1 MTVVTAPDH
10 VGAKGAPRR
19 WGVVRTVLR
28 LHRAALLVWAV
39 AVLGVVA
46 RLVWITEVTAK
57 DARAEQRA
65 CVRAGHDLCDLTME
79 VSGFGDPVGWIAL
92 PMGFASLA
100 VAAFAGGAL
109 IGRELENGTA
119 RLAWAQGV
127 TPARWLAVKLAV
139 PALAVA
145 LGTTVLVVAF
155 RWSWDATQD
164 LRWSPDWLSDGVY
177 LARGTTA
184 VAYALCALALGAL
197 AALLL
202 RRALPALGAA
212 VAATWLLHFV
222 LERRRVSLWPA
233 VTRTSAGDVDTPE
246 TAAQLAYGV
255 LVDGRPRAD
264 VDYTRCA
271 GTEAEIQRCLDD
283 LGVTGHFSTF
293 HPESHYWPLQ
303 LVESGIVL
311 TVAAL
316 ATTAAFLLL
325 RRRTA

>member
-1 MTVVTAPDH
+1 MTAVVTAPPR
-10 VGAKGAPRR
+10 PRR
-19 WGVVRTVLR
+19 WGAVRTVLR
-28 LHRAALLVWAV
+28 LHRAALLVWTV

-46 RLVWITEVTAK
+46 RLVWIAEVSAE

-65 CVRAGHDLCDLTME
+65 CARAGQNLCDLTFD

-92 PMGFASLA
+92 PAGFASLA

-119 RLAWAQGV
+119 RLAWAQGI
-127 TPARWLAVKLAV
+127 TPARWLAAKLAV

-145 LGTTVLVVAF
+145 LGTIVLVVAF
-155 RWSWDATQD
+155 RWTWDATQD
-164 LRWSPDWLSDGVY
+164 LRWSADWLSDGVF
-177 LARGTTA
+177 LVRGPTA
-184 VAYALCALALGAL
+184 VAYALCALALGTL

-202 RRALPALGAA
+202 RRALPALAVA
-212 VAATWLLHFV
+212 VAAAWLLRFA
-222 LERRRVSLWPA
+222 LERARVSLWPT

-246 TAAQLAYGV
+246 SAAQVAYGV

-271 GTEAEIQRCLDD
+271 GKQAEIQRCLDD

-293 HPESHYWPLQ
+293 HPESHFWPLQ

-311 TVAAL
+311 AVAAL

-325 RRRTA
+325 RRRTV